1 MHFILINP
9 MLKEKQSLIPNIKIL
24 DPTQILTNI
33 QILPNKLSQKRCI
46 ITSIHL
52 NQNIFNLIDKPLIKI
67 INFFNLIFLIQ

>member
-1 MHFILINP
+1 